1 MIKIIGMSHIG
12 VRVVD
17 FYRSVSFYRELGFKV
32 IRDDVDERVVVL
44 KHSSGVELNLL
55 DSVNFDNDGRN
66 VLMDET
72 VRYPGFTHLA
82 LTVDNVYESAQA
94 IRLLGYQIT
103 EGPVTFGDGSTSV
116 FFRDPDSNVIELSQ
130 PLQKSNN
137 RFDITT
143 EKKES
148 QS

>member
-1 MIKIIGMSHIG
+1 VINVTGISHIG

-17 FYRSVSFYRELGFKV
+17 FYCSVSFYKELGFKV
-32 IRDDVDERVVVL
+32 IRDDVEERVVVL
-44 KHSSGVELNLL
+44 KHASGVELNLL

-82 LTVDNVYESAQA
+82 LTVDNVYESAHT

-130 PLQKSNN
+130 PLQKSKKQ
-137 RFDITT
+137 FDIPT
-143 EKKES
+143 ENKES